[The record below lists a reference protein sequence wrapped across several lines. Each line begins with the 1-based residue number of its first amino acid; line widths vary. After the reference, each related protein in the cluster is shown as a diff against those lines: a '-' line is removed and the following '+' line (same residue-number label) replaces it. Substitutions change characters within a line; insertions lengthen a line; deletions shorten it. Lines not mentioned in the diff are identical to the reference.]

1 MKKSR
6 RMRNYE
12 GWLRLRN
19 KSSKKSKVRL
29 ERLLL
34 PQILGNPLKINPKK
48 TNLLEKT
55 LRVMEYLMIQTIL

>member
-6 RMRNYE
+6 RMMNYE

-55 LRVMEYLMIQTIL
+55 LRVMECLMIQTIL